1 MWGRHYSE
9 DSVLH
14 LFFTDVLHLFFTD
27 VFALDSCKIFFGK
40 GKSVNTS
47 FACGNTSNKTN
58 LGKVSLVLSYLIF
71 YYHSLL
77 LIFYYHSLLLT
88 HITWPVSSW
97 VLLGRDSQQ
106 KHALPSLYE
115 KAGKSQICRAAD
127 SLVPWKCLIPPGDTS
142 IWWNHGR
149 MFNLLRM
156 HSLFVQ
162 VEGDILLRKILA

>member
-1 MWGRHYSE
+1 MFAEISE
-9 DSVLH
+9 SNSSSLGVYIPVSRFITECEADTTPKTQCCTCSSQM
-14 LFFTDVLHLFFTD
+14 FCTCSSQM
-27 VFALDSCKIFFGK
+27 FALGSCKIFFGK

-58 LGKVSLVLSYLIF
+58 LGKVSIVLSY
-71 YYHSLL
+71 

-88 HITWPVSSW
+88 HITWPISSW
-97 VLLGRDSQQ
+97 VLLGHDSQQ

-142 IWWNHGR
+142 IW
-149 MFNLLRM
+149 
-156 HSLFVQ
+156 
-162 VEGDILLRKILA
+162 